1 MHTIPLKDSKRR
13 NGNIILQSWIYMYM
27 NPFACA
33 YIFVKFTYLIQL
45 NFVVQILVF
54 QGIGAWFSYF
64 LIFNQELEFDKK
76 KKKKIN

>member
-1 MHTIPLKDSKRR
+1 
-13 NGNIILQSWIYMYM
+13 M

-54 QGIGAWFSYF
+54 QGIGAFLFSIKNYNF
-64 LIFNQELEFDKK
+64 LEKK
-76 KKKKIN
+76 KKRLIDLFTICITCALVKKNYQDFAKQ

>member
-1 MHTIPLKDSKRR
+1 
-13 NGNIILQSWIYMYM
+13 M

-54 QGIGAWFSYF
+54 QGIGAFLFSIKNYN
-64 LIFNQELEFDKK
+64 LLKK
-76 KKKKIN
+76 KKRLIDLFTICITCALVKKIYQDSAKQ

>member
-1 MHTIPLKDSKRR
+1 
-13 NGNIILQSWIYMYM
+13 M

-33 YIFVKFTYLIQL
+33 YISVKFTYLIQL

-64 LIFNQELEFDKK
+64 LIFNKK
-76 KKKKIN
+76 KDFKIDLCTICITCALVKKIYQDSAKQ

>member
-1 MHTIPLKDSKRR
+1 
-13 NGNIILQSWIYMYM
+13 M

-33 YIFVKFTYLIQL
+33 NIFVQFTYLIQL

-64 LIFNQELEFDKK
+64 LIFNQELEFVKK
-76 KKKKIN
+76 KKLIDLFTICITCALVKKNYQDFAKQ

>member
-1 MHTIPLKDSKRR
+1 
-13 NGNIILQSWIYMYM
+13 M

-54 QGIGAWFSYF
+54 QVIGAFLFSIKNYN
-64 LIFNQELEFDKK
+64 LLKK
-76 KKKKIN
+76 KKKKRLIDLFTICITCALVKKNYQDFAKQ

>member
-13 NGNIILQSWIYMYM
+13 NGNIILQSWIYM

-54 QGIGAWFSYF
+54 QGIGAFLFSIKNYN
-64 LIFNQELEFDKK
+64 LLKK
-76 KKKKIN
+76 D

>member
-1 MHTIPLKDSKRR
+1 
-13 NGNIILQSWIYMYM
+13 M

-33 YIFVKFTYLIQL
+33 NIFVQFTYLIQL

-64 LIFNQELEFDKK
+64 LIFNQELEFVKK
-76 KKKKIN
+76 KKKKN

>member
-1 MHTIPLKDSKRR
+1 
-13 NGNIILQSWIYMYM
+13 M

-64 LIFNQELEFDKK
+64 LIFNKK
-76 KKKKIN
+76 KDFKIDLCTICITCALVKKKYQDSAKH

>member
-1 MHTIPLKDSKRR
+1 
-13 NGNIILQSWIYMYM
+13 M

-54 QGIGAWFSYF
+54 QGIGAFLFSIKNYN
-64 LIFNQELEFDKK
+64 LLKK
-76 KKKKIN
+76 KEKINRSIHYLHYLCIGEKKLSRFCKTIMTIFKVT

>member
-45 NFVVQILVF
+45 NFVVQIFVF
-54 QGIGAWFSYF
+54 QGIGAFLFSINYN
-64 LIFNQELEFDKK
+64 LLKKRKK
-76 KKKKIN
+76 KD

>member
-1 MHTIPLKDSKRR
+1 
-13 NGNIILQSWIYMYM
+13 M

-54 QGIGAWFSYF
+54 QGIGAWFSHF
-64 LIFNQELEFDKK
+64 LIFNQELELVKK
-76 KKKKIN
+76 KNKIN

>member
-1 MHTIPLKDSKRR
+1 
-13 NGNIILQSWIYMYM
+13 M

-54 QGIGAWFSYF
+54 QGIGAWFSHF
-64 LIFNQELEFDKK
+64 LIFNQELESV
-76 KKKKIN
+76 KKKKIK

>member
-1 MHTIPLKDSKRR
+1 
-13 NGNIILQSWIYMYM
+13 M

-54 QGIGAWFSYF
+54 QGIGAWFSHF
-64 LIFNQELEFDKK
+64 LIFNQELELV
-76 KKKKIN
+76 KKKKINKLIDLFTICITCAMVKFFYQDSAKQ

>member
-1 MHTIPLKDSKRR
+1 
-13 NGNIILQSWIYMYM
+13 M

-54 QGIGAWFSYF
+54 QGIGAFLFSIKNY
-64 LIFNQELEFDKK
+64 IKK
-76 KKKKIN
+76 KKKKINRSIHYLHYLCIGEKKLSRFCKTIMTIFKVT

>member
-1 MHTIPLKDSKRR
+1 
-13 NGNIILQSWIYMYM
+13 M

-54 QGIGAWFSYF
+54 QGIGAFLFSIKNYN
-64 LIFNQELEFDKK
+64 LLKK
-76 KKKKIN
+76 KKRLIDLFTICITCALVKFFYQDSAKQ

>member
-1 MHTIPLKDSKRR
+1 
-13 NGNIILQSWIYMYM
+13 M

-54 QGIGAWFSYF
+54 QGIGAFLFSIKNYN
-64 LIFNQELEFDKK
+64 LLKK
-76 KKKKIN
+76 KKKRLIDLFTICITCALVKKNYQDFAKQ

>member
-1 MHTIPLKDSKRR
+1 
-13 NGNIILQSWIYMYM
+13 M

-54 QGIGAWFSYF
+54 QGIGAFLFSIKNYN
-64 LIFNQELEFDKK
+64 LLKK
-76 KKKKIN
+76 KKRLIDLFTICITCALVKKNYQDFAKQ

>member
-1 MHTIPLKDSKRR
+1 
-13 NGNIILQSWIYMYM
+13 M

-54 QGIGAWFSYF
+54 QGIGVWFSYF
-64 LIFNQELEFDKK
+64 LIFNQELEFVK

>member
-1 MHTIPLKDSKRR
+1 
-13 NGNIILQSWIYMYM
+13 M

-54 QGIGAWFSYF
+54 QGIGAFLFSIKNYNLF
-64 LIFNQELEFDKK
+64 E
-76 KKKKIN
+76 KKKKIIDLFTICITCALVKIFYQDSAKQ

>member
-1 MHTIPLKDSKRR
+1 
-13 NGNIILQSWIYMYM
+13 M

-54 QGIGAWFSYF
+54 QGIGAFLFSIKNYNF
-64 LIFNQELEFDKK
+64 LEKK
-76 KKKKIN
+76 KKD